1 MKKLVRLTESDLV
14 RIIEKVISE
23 QDTVGGNFQQGVQ
36 SGQQAGQQA
45 RQVVNK
51 VAGDVAQGAKKVG
64 TAAVQAGV
72 ATLQGA
78 KQVAIT
84 IGKVTFYAVITGGVV
99 VFLIGKGIYKV
110 SAAVGNAIIKF
121 LAATG
126 KATVSAATAVGQK
139 ALGGLQAAGI
149 AIGKGAQFVAQQLG
163 QMKDS
168 TVSFVKWMI
177 NQFKQFGTAAWA
189 KILVAASQV
198 KEWGS
203 AVAGFLKQSWNTIAN
218 KVGVAWDQAANW
230 ASGKLNQIKQGVQT
244 AASAVKSGVKNA
256 ASAVKSGVQNVANS
270 AANVAGNVWGG
281 VKGFFTEMFERYLA
295 FEGTNILEIISEA
308 AAYNGKSIL

>member
-1 MKKLVRLTESDLV
+1 MKKRVITLTESDLI

-23 QDTVGGNFQQGVQ
+23 QDTISGNFQQGTQKGV
-36 SGQQAGQQA
+36 QAGQQA
-45 RQVVNK
+45 RQTVNK
-51 VAGDVAQGAKKVG
+51 VVGNVAQGAKKVG
-64 TAAVQAGV
+64 TAAVQAGA

-84 IGKVTFYAVITGGVV
+84 IGKVTFYAVITSGYM
-99 VFLIGKGIYKV
+99 VFLLGKGIFKV
-110 SAAVGNAIIKF
+110 TAAVGNAIVKF

-139 ALGGLQAAGI
+139 TLGGLQAAGI
-149 AIGKGAQFVAQQLG
+149 AIGKGAQYVAQQFG

-198 KEWGS
+198 KEWAS
-203 AVAGFLKQSWNTIAN
+203 ALGGFLKQSWNTIAS
-218 KVGVAWDQAANW
+218 KVGVAWDQASNW
-230 ASGKLNQIKQGVQT
+230 ASGKLTQIKQGVQ
-244 AASAVKSGVKNA
+244 NA
-256 ASAVKSGVQNVANS
+256 ASAVKSGVQNVANN
-270 AANVAGNVWGG
+270 AANVAGNLWGG
-281 VKGFFTEMFERYLA
+281 VKGFFTEMFERYLS

-308 AAYNGKSIL
+308 KAYNGKSIL

>member
-1 MKKLVRLTESDLV
+1 MKKRVITLTESDLI

-23 QDTVGGNFQQGVQ
+23 QDTISGNFQQGTQKGV
-36 SGQQAGQQA
+36 QAGQQA
-45 RQVVNK
+45 RQTVNK
-51 VAGDVAQGAKKVG
+51 VVGNVAQGAKKVG
-64 TAAVQAGV
+64 TAAVQAGA

-84 IGKVTFYAVITGGVV
+84 IGKVTFYSVITGGVV

-203 AVAGFLKQSWNTIAN
+203 ALAGFLKQSWNTIAS
-218 KVGVAWDQAANW
+218 KVGVAWDQASNW
-230 ASGKLNQIKQGVQT
+230 ASGKLTQIKQGVQ
-244 AASAVKSGVKNA
+244 NA
-256 ASAVKSGVQNVANS
+256 ASAVKSGVQNVANK
-270 AANVAGNVWGG
+270 AANVAGNLWGG
-281 VKGFFTEMFERYLA
+281 VKGFFTEMFERYLS

-308 AAYNGKSIL
+308 KAYNGKSIL

>member
-1 MKKLVRLTESDLV
+1 MKKRVITLTESDLI

-23 QDTVGGNFQQGVQ
+23 QDTISGNFQQGTQKGV
-36 SGQQAGQQA
+36 QA
-45 RQVVNK
+45 RQTVNK
-51 VAGDVAQGAKKVG
+51 VVGNVAQGAKKVG
-64 TAAVQAGV
+64 TAAVQAGA

-84 IGKVTFYAVITGGVV
+84 IGKVTFYSVITGGVV

-203 AVAGFLKQSWNTIAN
+203 ALAGFLKQSWNTIAS

-230 ASGKLNQIKQGVQT
+230 ASGKLTQIKQGVQ
-244 AASAVKSGVKNA
+244 NA
-256 ASAVKSGVQNVANS
+256 ASAVKSGVQNVANK
-270 AANVAGNVWGG
+270 AANVAGNLWGG
-281 VKGFFTEMFERYLA
+281 VKGFFTEMFERYLS

-308 AAYNGKSIL
+308 KAYNGKSIL

>member
-1 MKKLVRLTESDLV
+1 MKKRVITLTESDLI

-23 QDTVGGNFQQGVQ
+23 QDTISGNFQQGTQKGV
-36 SGQQAGQQA
+36 QAGQQA
-45 RQVVNK
+45 RQTVNK
-51 VAGDVAQGAKKVG
+51 VVGNVAQGAKKVG
-64 TAAVQAGV
+64 TAAVQAGA

-84 IGKVTFYAVITGGVV
+84 IGKVTFYSVITGGVV

-203 AVAGFLKQSWNTIAN
+203 ALAGFLKQSWNTIAS
-218 KVGVAWDQAANW
+218 KVGVALDQAANW
-230 ASGKLNQIKQGVQT
+230 ASGKLTQIKQGVQ
-244 AASAVKSGVKNA
+244 NA
-256 ASAVKSGVQNVANS
+256 ASAVKSGVQNVANK
-270 AANVAGNVWGG
+270 AANVAGNLWGG
-281 VKGFFTEMFERYLA
+281 VKGFFTEMFERYLS

-308 AAYNGKSIL
+308 KAYNGKSIL